1 MKETTSKDPLARLA
15 ERQTWITPDA
25 QRSTQKA
32 VSDLT
37 DRLGGR
43 KLKEALHG
51 DWLHEPLHAILTDV
65 PIGAWTATI
74 AFDALGTISGRST
87 FDAAADATIV
97 VGLIGAAGAAITGLN
112 DWSTVQNPAAKR
124 IGAVHGLLN
133 VLAVGLFIGSS
144 IARKGDSRSTGK
156 ALAALGYLVVSA
168 SAHLGGNLV
177 YEHGIGVSPDRAD
190 THPKLER

>member
-65 PIGAWTATI
+65 PIGAWT
-74 AFDALGTISGRST
+74 
-87 FDAAADATIV
+87 ATIV